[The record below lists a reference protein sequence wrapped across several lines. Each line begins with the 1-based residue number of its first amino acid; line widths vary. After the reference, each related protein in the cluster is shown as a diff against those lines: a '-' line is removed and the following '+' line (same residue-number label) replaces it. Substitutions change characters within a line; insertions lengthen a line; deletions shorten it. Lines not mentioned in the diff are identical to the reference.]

1 MNENSSVQPVILVVE
16 DDAAL
21 LEMICTRLHEYGVA
35 TLTAT
40 SVQAALTQ
48 LDAHPEITA
57 LWMDHYLFG
66 QDDGLV
72 LASKVKS
79 DNSGRKS
86 LPIFV
91 ISNTASENKVHA
103 YMNLGIEKYIVKAN
117 TSLDTIIK
125 DVCTALHITGQSTT
139 TAQTN
144 VTDSATMQPMKVL
157 IIEDEQALRKAIAE
171 AFTETQKFTVIEA
184 PDGVEGLKLIA
195 SEAPD
200 AVVLDNEMPNLDGVG
215 MLKQLVEKTGSI
227 KPYVLLLTN
236 TSSVSLLADVM
247 QYGVKDYLVK
257 ADNPLSNVVD
267 LVTRRL
273 TEGKN

>member
-1 MNENSSVQPVILVVE
+1 MNDTAPKTVMLVVE
-16 DDAAL
+16 DDTAL
-21 LEMICTRLHEYGVA
+21 LEMICTRLHEYGVE

-40 SVQAALTQ
+40 SVTAALGE
-48 LDAHPEITA
+48 LEAHPEIAA

-72 LASKVKS
+72 LASKIKS
-79 DNSGRKS
+79 DNSGRKNM
-86 LPIFV
+86 PIFV

-117 TSLDTIIK
+117 TSLDTIVR
-125 DVCTALHITGQSTT
+125 DVCSALHIEGQSTDQ
-139 TAQTN
+139 AKTN
-144 VTDSATMQPMKVL
+144 NSDSATIRPMKIL
-157 IIEDEQALRKAIAE
+157 IIEDEQALRKAIVE
-171 AFTETQKFTVIEA
+171 AFTETQKYTVIEA
-184 PDGVEGLKLIA
+184 PDGLEGLKMIQ
-195 SEAPD
+195 SESPD

-215 MLKQLVEKTGSI
+215 MLKQLIEKTGSI

-247 QYGVKDYLVK
+247 QYGVRDYLVK

-267 LVTRRL
+267 HVTRRL

>member
-1 MNENSSVQPVILVVE
+1 MSETASKKNVILVVE
-16 DDAAL
+16 DDVAL
-21 LEMICTRLHEYGVA
+21 LEMICGRLHEYGVD
-35 TLTAT
+35 TLSAA
-40 SVQAALTQ
+40 SVEAALVQ

-117 TSLDTIIK
+117 TSLDTIVR
-125 DVCTALHITGQSTT
+125 DVCNALHIEGQST
-139 TAQTN
+139 AAEKTN
-144 VTDSATMQPMKVL
+144 GDDSVTMPLMKIL
-157 IIEDEQALRKAIAE
+157 IIEDEQALRKAIVE

-195 SEAPD
+195 SESPD

-215 MLKQLVEKTGSI
+215 MLKQLAQQTGSI
-227 KPYVLLLTN
+227 KPYVLLLSN
-236 TSSVSLLADVM
+236 TSSVTLLADVM
-247 QYGVKDYLVK
+247 QYGVRDYLVK

-267 LVTRRL
+267 LVMRRL
-273 TEGKN
+273 TEEKN

>member
-1 MNENSSVQPVILVVE
+1 MNEGAPIQPVILVVE

-21 LEMICTRLHEYGVA
+21 LEMICARLHEYGVT

-40 SVQAALTQ
+40 SVAAALAH

-91 ISNTASENKVHA
+91 ISNTATENKVHA

-117 TSLDTIIK
+117 ASLDTIVK

-139 TAQTN
+139 AQTN
-144 VTDSATMQPMKVL
+144 GADSATMQPMKIL

-171 AFTETQKFTVIEA
+171 AFTETQKYTVLEA
-184 PDGVEGLKLIA
+184 PDGAVGLQMIE

-247 QYGVKDYLVK
+247 QYGVRDYLVK